1 MKQEE
6 KIEVMLEEIFKSLE
20 DISKKVGSGGGGG
33 GEDLAELKQRFD
45 TLITKLGNVTTP
57 ITGRGLTSLDQK
69 LNVLIE
75 RSAYHQPS
83 DPGEVKH
90 HHYLWFFPDMK
101 SWLGMVQSSRIAWVL
116 GVSLAISIGFNY
128 FIGKDYSKYQESD
141 LKYQY
146 IKLSGNL
153 DYIHDLD
160 SVWRIDSL
168 REARIKY
175 VMEEEAILQ
184 AEVQNH
190 RKKME
195 LRRQLDSLEQNALE

>member
-20 DISKKVGSGGGGG
+20 DISKKVDAGRGGG

-45 TLITKLGNVTTP
+45 TLITKLGNVTMP
-57 ITGRGLTSLDQK
+57 ITGRGLSSLDQK

-83 DPGEVKH
+83 ESGGVKH
-90 HHYLWFFPDMK
+90 HHYLWFFPDIK
-101 SWLGMVQSSRIAWVL
+101 EWLGMVRSSGVAWVL
-116 GVSLAISIGFNY
+116 GTFLLLSIGINY
-128 FIGKDYSKYQESD
+128 LMGRDYLKYQESD

-160 SVWRIDSL
+160 SAWQIDSL